1 MYCKSCDNKIPLE
14 RLEAFPLAE
23 YCVKCAD
30 KNTPSYKGFMAFS
43 HKTAPE
49 FIKIS
54 TNQTEALRQ
63 AERANRRA
71 R

>member
-1 MYCKSCDNKIPLE
+1 MNCKSCDEKIPSE
-14 RLEAFPLAE
+14 RLKIFPLAE
-23 YCVKCAD
+23 YCIKCVD
-30 KNTPSYKGFMAFS
+30 KHTPSYKGFMAFS

-49 FIKIS
+49 FIKIPI
-54 TNQTEALRQ
+54 NQTEQIRQ

>member
-1 MYCKSCDNKIPLE
+1 MNCKSCDKLIPRE
-14 RLEAFPLAE
+14 RLEIFPLAE
-23 YCVKCAD
+23 YCVSCAD
-30 KNTPSYKGFMAFS
+30 KKTPEYKGFMVFS

-49 FIKIS
+49 LIRIS
-54 TNQTEALRQ
+54 TKHSEAMRQ